1 MGSKLMAA
9 LLVSGLAV
17 LGAAVAVFAAVASA
31 GDFVRKQVWG
41 GEHA

>member
-9 LLVSGLAV
+9 ALISGLAV
-17 LGAAVAVFAAVASA
+17 LGAAMAVLDVVASV

-41 GEHA
+41 GDR